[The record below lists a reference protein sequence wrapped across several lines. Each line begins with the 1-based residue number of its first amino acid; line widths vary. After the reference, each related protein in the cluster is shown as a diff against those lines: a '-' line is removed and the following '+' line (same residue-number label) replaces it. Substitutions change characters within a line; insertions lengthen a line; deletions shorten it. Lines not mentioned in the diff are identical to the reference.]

1 MARLIK
7 TTDALGGVTRQSWDA
22 HGRLLSVTD
31 ALGHRHTYEYDK
43 AGRLI
48 KETRPLGGANT
59 YAYDC
64 DKAGWLTQRVD
75 AGGNTR
81 YYAL

>member
-1 MARLIK
+1 MGACSASPMPCAIATPMN
-7 TTDALGGVTRQSWDA
+7 TTR
-22 HGRLLSVTD
+22 
-31 ALGHRHTYEYDK
+31 EYDK

-59 YAYDC
+59 YAYD
-64 DKAGWLTQRVD
+64 KAGGLTQRVD